1 MDELMYIDKYKILKP
16 KAEHTSVYV
25 FHNKKYGTNLFVNAL
40 GADGA
45 YQAFDECEFT
55 NRSEWIIMLELENQP
70 S

>member
-1 MDELMYIDKYKILKP
+1 MKKQKVLTFKP

-45 YQAFDECEFT
+45 YLT
-55 NRSEWIIMLELENQP
+55 NVNLLTDQNG
-70 S
+70 

>member
-1 MDELMYIDKYKILKP
+1 
-16 KAEHTSVYV
+16 
-25 FHNKKYGTNLFVNAL
+25 L

-45 YQAFDECEFT
+45 YQAFDECEFA